1 MPAMPHGFP
10 QSSEEALITHQ
21 AEGEDPIRAQAHDV
35 DASLAEEAA
44 RAVLKVRSFK
54 GTLALL

>member
-1 MPAMPHGFP
+1 MPAIPHGFP

-21 AEGEDPIRAQAHDV
+21 AEGEDPLRAQAHDV

-44 RAVLKVRSFK
+44 KAVFK
-54 GTLALL
+54 GKKF